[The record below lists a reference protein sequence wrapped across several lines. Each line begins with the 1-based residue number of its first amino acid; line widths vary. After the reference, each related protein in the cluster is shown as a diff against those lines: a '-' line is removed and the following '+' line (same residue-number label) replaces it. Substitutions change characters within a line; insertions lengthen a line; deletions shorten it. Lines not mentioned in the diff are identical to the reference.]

1 MSANRLLVIDDEPD
15 VAAFVAEVA
24 GDLGFETRALSD
36 PEQFEAELQRFS
48 PTVIVLDLQMP
59 NKDGIELLRLLADQ
73 CSPAEVIIASG
84 MDSRVL
90 TTAAELGRSLDL
102 SIAATLAKPIALDQ
116 LEVILARLKR
126 QERVL
131 TAEALA
137 AAIESGQLTVHFQ
150 PKATLKGPG
159 RWLIEGAEALVRWQH
174 EEHGL
179 IYPGEFIPMAEES
192 GLIAGVTDAVFRAA
206 MEQARVWTAN
216 GLSMELAVNLSAQF
230 LADLEFPDRLLT
242 LIRENNLDPTMLSLE
257 LTETAGMR
265 DPDVT
270 MDILARL
277 RVKGVNLCIDDF
289 GTGYSSLTQLYRM
302 PFSELNIDTSFT
314 AELRDSEEARA
325 MVEGLIYLAHKLKMK
340 ACAEGVEN
348 EQTLEILE
356 RMGCDRVQG
365 YFVGEAVPAKKLEAL
380 IEGWNSRFM
389 RPALTE
395 VG

>member
-1 MSANRLLVIDDEPD
+1 VSANRLLVIDDEPD
-15 VAAFVAEVA
+15 MAAFVAEVA
-24 GDLGFETRALSD
+24 GDLGFEARKLSD
-36 PEQFEAELQRFS
+36 PAAFEAEVARFN

-59 NKDGIELLRLLADQ
+59 KRDGIELLRFLSEQ
-73 CSPAEVIIASG
+73 CCAAELIIASG

-90 TTAAELGRSLDL
+90 TTAAQLGRSLDL
-102 SIAATLAKPIALDQ
+102 SIAAALTKPVALDV
-116 LEVILARLKR
+116 LEVTLARLKR
-126 QERVL
+126 QERIL
-131 TAEALA
+131 TADALA
-137 AAIESGQLTVHFQ
+137 AAIESGQLIVHYQ
-150 PKATLKGPG
+150 PKATLKSPG

-174 EEHGL
+174 DEYGLVYPNDFIPIAEQNGL
-179 IYPGEFIPMAEES
+179 ITA
-192 GLIAGVTDAVFRAA
+192 LTDAVFRAA

-230 LADLEFPDRLLT
+230 LTDLEFPDRLLT
-242 LIRENNLDPTMLSLE
+242 LVRENNLDPTRLSLE
-257 LTETAGMR
+257 LTETAAMH

-302 PFSELNIDTSFT
+302 PFSELNVDMSFT
-314 AELRDSEEARA
+314 SELADSEEARA
-325 MVEGLIYLAHKLKMK
+325 MVEGLIFLAHKLKMK
-340 ACAEGVEN
+340 ACAEGVED
-348 EQTLEILE
+348 EKTLDILE

-365 YFVGEAVPAKKLEAL
+365 HFIGEAQAAKKLEAT
-380 IEGWNSRFM
+380 IERWNSRFL